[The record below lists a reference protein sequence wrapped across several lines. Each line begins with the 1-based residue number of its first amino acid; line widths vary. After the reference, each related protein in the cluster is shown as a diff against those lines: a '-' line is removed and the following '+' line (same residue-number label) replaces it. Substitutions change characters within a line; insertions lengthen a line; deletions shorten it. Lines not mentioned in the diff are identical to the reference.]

1 MEYTILEIV
10 KELNR
15 IADIHKHP
23 LTSTDERIANVS
35 FDYNDVDTKFNE
47 SERRQIVDTFIAI
60 AKHYKATEFGRI
72 KIADVFHKCY
82 INEEGQV
89 VWNIVKKGRHTM
101 HIVFATELTPPISGV
116 PEWFDKGTYIDSRL
130 VSTPSEGANLFRASN
145 GEMLILKEDMDAFID
160 VAKIFCHV
168 DYRHNELDY
177 NALARVMPVNARLA
191 ITKPVGHIIP
201 TVEFYFRGFR
211 SSKPLV
217 TLKMYNPFSPFA
229 LPTDRT
235 RDENQQVDNLRL
247 YIMQYD
253 SVIR

>member
-15 IADIHKHP
+15 IADSYKHP
-23 LTSTDERIANVS
+23 LTSTDERIANIS

-47 SERRQIVDTFIAI
+47 SERNQIVNTFIAI
-60 AKHYKATEFGRI
+60 AKHYDSTEFGRI

-116 PEWFDKGTYIDSRL
+116 PEWFDKGTYIDSKL
-130 VSTPSEGANLFRASN
+130 VTLSEGVNLFRASN

-177 NALARVMPVNARLA
+177 NALVRVMPVNARLA
-191 ITKPVGHIIP
+191 VTHQAGRIAP
-201 TVEFYFRGFR
+201 TVAFYFRGFV
-211 SSKPLV
+211 SDAPSV
-217 TLKMYNPFSPFA
+217 ALKMYNPLSLFASPN
-229 LPTDRT
+229 DRT
-235 RDENQQVDNLRL
+235 RDENKQVDKLRL
-247 YIMQYD
+247 FIAHYD
-253 SVIR
+253 KVIK

>member
-47 SERRQIVDTFIAI
+47 SERNQIVNTFIAI
-60 AKHYKATEFGRI
+60 AKHYKSTAFGRI
-72 KIADVFHKCY
+72 KVANVFHKCY
-82 INEEGQV
+82 IDNNGQA
-89 VWNIVKKGRHTM
+89 VWSIFNKGRSVIQ
-101 HIVFATELTPPISGV
+101 IVFTTDVSYPISGV
-116 PEWFDKGTYIDSRL
+116 PEWFDKGTHIQSAL
-130 VSTPSEGANLFRASN
+130 VSTPSEGANMLRAFN
-145 GEMLILKEDMDAFID
+145 GEILILKEDMDAFVD
-160 VAKIFCHV
+160 VAKVFCSV
-168 DYRHNELDY
+168 EYRNSGLDY
-177 NALARVMPVNARLA
+177 NALVNVMPENARLA
-191 ITKPVGHIIP
+191 ITKLVGRALP
-201 TVEFYFRGFR
+201 TVEFYFRGFM

-217 TLKMYNPFSPFA
+217 TLKMYQPVSPFVT
-229 LPTDRT
+229 PNT

-253 SVIR
+253 NVIR